1 MDGNIYNFS
10 SVEDENGIENNYE
23 DSSYLMLMDSKEE
36 SLRVSWDVQK
46 ENFECEKNAMGKEG
60 LKISNF

>member
-1 MDGNIYNFS
+1 MDRNIYNFS

-46 ENFECEKNAMGKEG
+46 ENLECEKNAMGKEG

>member
-1 MDGNIYNFS
+1 MEENINNFS
-10 SVEDENGIENNYE
+10 NVDDENDIGNNNE
-23 DSSYLMLMDSKEE
+23 DSSYLMVMDSKEE

-46 ENFECEKNAMGKEG
+46 ENLECDKHVVGKEG